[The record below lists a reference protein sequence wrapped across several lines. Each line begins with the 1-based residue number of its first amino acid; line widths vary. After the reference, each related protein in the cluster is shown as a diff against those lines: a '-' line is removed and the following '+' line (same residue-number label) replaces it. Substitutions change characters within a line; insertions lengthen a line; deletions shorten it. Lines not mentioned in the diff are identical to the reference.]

1 MHQTN
6 EAAATVDRATG
17 RASPRIVVIGCG
29 MSGILMGHRLKQ
41 AGLDS
46 FTILE
51 KAATLGGTWRENTYP
66 GIACDVPSHNYTYTF
81 EPNPGWSMVN
91 SGGAEIQRYLER
103 TASRR
108 GVLEHVR
115 FNTEVVRAT
124 WQGDA
129 WRLETTDGRELV
141 ADILISATGV
151 LHHPAFPDIP
161 GLEDFAGAKFHTA
174 RWDHSVELQGKRVG
188 IIGTGS
194 TAAQI
199 IPALMD
205 QVGRFSI
212 FQRTA
217 QWIFPLQ
224 NRPYRETTKRL
235 LQRFPVLTRW
245 LYRWHAFWLE
255 ELFSKAVVGGGW
267 RHRLLSWKCRRNL
280 AQVKDPVLRRKLT
293 PDYQPGCK
301 RLIFSGSFYEA
312 MQKPNADLVTEAIER
327 VEPRGVVT
335 RDGRL
340 HELDVLILSTGF
352 KADQF
357 MRPMEMIGQGG
368 LALADAWREGPSA
381 YRSLAVPGMP
391 NFFML
396 IGPHSP
402 IGNLSLIT
410 IAERQADY
418 IMKCIATI
426 RRRGIAMAPKPEAVA
441 RLLAEMK
448 QAAGRTVWSSG
459 CHSWYLDKNGVPGI
473 YPWAAG
479 RFLREMKLDPQL
491 ADFELE
497 PLPGSTRATP
507 RPGAD
512 EGKLGPLLQ
521 HGT

>member
-1 MHQTN
+1 MDERCSSISSDSGTN
-6 EAAATVDRATG
+6 SLLVTEVTSRLPSLLQYVRQLDVRTPQWVIWAPIRLAQPKVVTRVLRRMPWANRRLHRALLWG
-17 RASPRIVVIGCG
+17 
-29 MSGILMGHRLKQ
+29 SGILADVATTPSWRRRLVQRYARWCLRAQVTDERLKK
-41 AGLDS
+41 S
-46 FTILE
+46 
-51 KAATLGGTWRENTYP
+51 
-66 GIACDVPSHNYTYTF
+66 
-81 EPNPGWSMVN
+81 
-91 SGGAEIQRYLER
+91 
-103 TASRR
+103 
-108 GVLEHVR
+108 
-115 FNTEVVRAT
+115 
-124 WQGDA
+124 
-129 WRLETTDGRELV
+129 
-141 ADILISATGV
+141 
-151 LHHPAFPDIP
+151 
-161 GLEDFAGAKFHTA
+161 
-174 RWDHSVELQGKRVG
+174 
-188 IIGTGS
+188 
-194 TAAQI
+194 
-199 IPALMD
+199 
-205 QVGRFSI
+205 
-212 FQRTA
+212 
-217 QWIFPLQ
+217 
-224 NRPYRETTKRL
+224 
-235 LQRFPVLTRW
+235 
-245 LYRWHAFWLE
+245 
-255 ELFSKAVVGGGW
+255 
-267 RHRLLSWKCRRNL
+267 
-280 AQVKDPVLRRKLT
+280 LT

-357 MRPMEMIGQGG
+357 MRPMEMVGQGG

-426 RRRGIAMAPKPEAVA
+426 QRRGIAMAPKPEAVA

-507 RPGAD
+507 RPAAD
-512 EGKLGPLLQ
+512 GGKLGPLLQ